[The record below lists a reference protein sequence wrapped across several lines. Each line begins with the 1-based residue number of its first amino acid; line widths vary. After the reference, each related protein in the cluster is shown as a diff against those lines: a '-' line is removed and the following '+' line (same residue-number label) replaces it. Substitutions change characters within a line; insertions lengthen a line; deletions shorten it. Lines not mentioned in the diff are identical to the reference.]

1 MLNKEKINKEFW
13 EIIKV
18 HYEKECYTDALK
30 DACLYLIQLVQEK
43 SELEDLDG
51 EKLITHAFSE
61 NNPKLLINN
70 NQTQTEKDE
79 QRGYGF
85 LLRGI
90 ICAIRNPISHNRSFV
105 FSKEEAD
112 SILIFMNTY
121 ILEKLSDSKNFK
133 YVSDWYNF
141 IFCDNDNDSEKFCN
155 TILGSI
161 SKKEKLN
168 LMIDIVNK
176 LEIIKSGKYY
186 YIINE
191 LYDNLTSKEK
201 EEIIIL
207 LNKKL
212 IIAKDAKYIRMFF
225 DHFNPEIWERLDSL
239 VKVRIEEMIY
249 NSIDEG
255 KSYFDPRTMKKEYTG
270 SLGTWTSKW
279 IEKFNNKSEIVELI
293 FRKLKNESEA
303 EYVLNYFSNILR
315 ENENLKK
322 YSKDIKDGLNKG
334 NTKYKELLDILMI
347 FENDED
353 EIFKLFKDEYKK
365 FKPRI
370 VEDELPF

>member
-30 DACLYLIQLVQEK
+30 DACLYLIQIVQEK
-43 SELEDLDG
+43 SELEELDG

-61 NNPKLLINN
+61 SNPKLLINN

-112 SILIFMNTY
+112 SILIFMNNY
-121 ILEKLSDSKNFK
+121 ILEKLSNSKNFK

-141 IFCDNDNDSEKFCN
+141 IFCDNDNDSKRFSD
-155 TILGSI
+155 TILGSV
-161 SKKEKLN
+161 SKKEKFK
-168 LMIDIVNK
+168 LMIDIVSK
-176 LEIIKSGKYY
+176 LETIKPGKYY
-186 YIINE
+186 YIINQ
-191 LYDNLTSKEK
+191 LYNNLTSKEK

-225 DHFNPEIWERLDSL
+225 NHFNPEIWEKFDSL
-239 VKVRIEEMIY
+239 VKIRIEEMVY
-249 NSIDEG
+249 NSIKEG
-255 KSYFDPRTMKKEYTG
+255 KSYIDPRTMQKEYTG
-270 SLGTWTSKW
+270 SLGAWAVKW

-293 FRKLKNESEA
+293 FKKLKYEREA
-303 EYVLNYFSNILR
+303 EYVLNYFSEILR
-315 ENENLKK
+315 NSENLKK

-334 NTKYKELLDILMI
+334 KIQYQELLEALMF
-347 FENDED
+347 FEDEED
-353 EIFKLFKDEYKK
+353 EIFTLFKDEYKN
-365 FKPRI
+365 FKPKKI
-370 VEDELPF
+370 ENELPF